1 VAGNGA
7 DGVVGAAEDAGPSTG
22 VAASVLLS
30 SLASPIV
37 AATSIGVPSRRVNSH
52 TSAKIK
58 ETSWGTVS
66 DVNCEASIA
75 SSKMNK
81 NSWGMPL
88 DTKMPTQN
96 IDVTLIRTDPCQG
109 TAHHLKHVKISHR

>member
-1 VAGNGA
+1 MAGNGA

-30 SLASPIV
+30 SLALPIV

-75 SSKMNK
+75 SSRMNK

-109 TAHHLKHVKISHR
+109 TAHHLKHVKVSHR